1 MIGSRLD
8 IKELLKDYKES
19 NVRIRIPSEFKL
31 SVFRSPVTDGECV
44 KVTFDERTVS
54 IHRPVM
60 ILTDIGDMFLE
71 QIGYV
76 VWNQSD
82 MECSINTDG
91 YCKTLYS
98 KDFKKKSIS
107 TNDLDKAI
115 SVGLPITS
123 TKHDTAMWRSRKYS
137 PYDNIGFRTYGLC
150 MNSKFEWFLYR
161 YGR

>member
-1 MIGSRLD
+1 M
-8 IKELLKDYKES
+8 
-19 NVRIRIPSEFKL
+19 RIRIPSEFKL
-31 SVFRSPVTDGECV
+31 SVFSSPVTDVECV

-54 IHRPVM
+54 IHKSVM
-60 ILTDIGDMFLE
+60 ILTDLGDMFLE

-82 MECSINTDG
+82 MECSIKTES

-107 TNDLDKAI
+107 THDLDKAM

-123 TKHDTAMWRSRKYS
+123 TKYDVAMWRARKYS
-137 PYDNIGFRTYGLC
+137 SYDDIGFRTYSLC
-150 MNSKFEWFLYR
+150 MNDRFEWFLYR